1 MKEHRLAR
9 AFAAPAVCAAICAAL
24 LNISACAGLGA
35 AAGANVA
42 DTTADTARIRAAMQS
57 SERLA
62 GDASEDARRRS
73 YEVLEA
79 LGAGEG
85 MRVMDAF
92 SAGGYYTE
100 LLSRTVG
107 PAGEVV
113 AYNNPPYAAFATK
126 RIAERYAG
134 GRLPNVRQITTPIED
149 LTLEPESLDAAM
161 FIMAYHD
168 LYWRPADGSWASTDP
183 ALLLRKLYAAM
194 KHGGNV
200 LVQDHVAGAGGDPID
215 VVNRLHRIDPAIVRR
230 DFAAAGFVE
239 VRASNL
245 FANAAD
251 DHSKLVF
258 DPAIQGRTDQLLII
272 FRKPVGR

>member
-1 MKEHRLAR
+1 MKRLSL
-9 AFAAPAVCAAICAAL
+9 AALCVAL
-24 LNISACAGLGA
+24 LNLAACAGLGA
-35 AAGANVA
+35 AAGPDVA
-42 DTTADTARIRAAMQS
+42 DTTADTDRIRAALQS
-57 SERLA
+57 PERLA
-62 GDASEDARRRS
+62 GDAAEDARRRA

-85 MRVMDAF
+85 MHVMDAF
-92 SAGGYYTE
+92 AAGGYYTE
-100 LLSRTVG
+100 LLSRTAG
-107 PAGEVV
+107 ATGEVI

-134 GRLPNVRQITTPIED
+134 GRLPNVRQITAPIED
-149 LTLEPESLDAAM
+149 LTLAPESLDAAM

-168 LYWRPADGSWASTDP
+168 LYWRPADGSWPNTDP
-183 ALLLRKLYAAM
+183 ALMLRKLYAAM
-194 KHGGNV
+194 KQGGNV
-200 LVQDHVAGAGGDPID
+200 LVQDHVASAGGDPSD

-245 FANAAD
+245 FANPAD
-251 DHSKLVF
+251 DHTKLVF
-258 DPAIQGRTDQLLII
+258 DPAIQGRTDQFLII